1 MKNFFHLTK
10 LLLFSTLVF
19 FFFFIIYFY
28 DYFSNIIFEYLY
40 NKNLQN
46 YQKSKDTKII
56 GIYFSYD
63 TFYHLNRRYLKEF
76 YFLKKFLALNNMKYI
91 IITDK
96 SLNLLDS
103 FDIDLLI
110 VNDCRTL
117 PINVIL
123 KFKDYLDSNGKILF
137 TYQSLIYNKF
147 YQKNHYKI
155 YDLFNIANIEFN
167 NIEYNYFKIS
177 KSYKNYFKDYP
188 KEILLSRKYTVNLQL
203 LYNYEILAYLEDN
216 TPFLVKIN
224 NNIYFLAE
232 NTFTIENY
240 SNPYIYNFNIDLLNL
255 ILKLTLKKINPQSF
269 NIFSII
275 KPDELAFSNN
285 FIFNSSLKN
294 QKNLN
299 LNYFLNK
306 YLEKQKLNIKNLHN
320 TQNQIKSKKN
330 LYITIGIEDMD
341 LYKMKHFNLVGL
353 SGANKLGNFKNIF
366 EDFINTNLLINEL
379 ENGNKII
386 SNNKDNIILFIK
398 LNKQKGIQ
406 EIFSTYFKEL
416 YLKDNILIL
425 VIDMDNYIQD
435 VVISEMP
442 DSFSLE
448 ALKAQAIAART
459 YAFKSL
465 KYKRHKNYNLCN
477 KPHCQ
482 AFNGQYN
489 QTFKSYLASIFTHN
503 LIITYKNIPI
513 DALYHSTCGGLTAN
527 SQDVFYNSIPYL
539 KSVKDYQDNIDNS
552 YCKDSKLFKWKLK
565 FSKTELNLIL
575 SKTIPYFLSQKY
587 EGNIYDII
595 LEKNQS
601 QRINKLTI
609 ISKKGNN
616 FYKYTVYKDDSIY
629 LFSKDMYYPLLP
641 SNFIEKIIKTKDEFI
656 FEGRG
661 FGHGVGMCQ
670 FGANYLGNHFD
681 YSFILKHYYKGVEIK
696 EVE

>member
-1 MKNFFHLTK
+1 MKIFFYFIK
-10 LLLFSTLVF
+10 LIFFSISVF

-28 DYFSNIIFEYLY
+28 DYLSNITFEYFY
-40 NKNLQN
+40 NKNLEN
-46 YQKSKDTKII
+46 YKKLQDTKII

-63 TFYHLNRRYLKEF
+63 TFYHLNRRYLKEL
-76 YFLKKFLALNNMKYI
+76 YFLKKFLTLNNIKYI
-91 IITDK
+91 IISDK

-103 FDIDLLI
+103 FDINLLI

-123 KFKDYLDSNGKILF
+123 KFKDYLDNNGKILF

-147 YQKNHYKI
+147 YQKNHYEI
-155 YDLFNIANIEFN
+155 YNLFSIANIEFN
-167 NIEYNYFKIS
+167 NVEYNYFKIS
-177 KSYKNYFKDYP
+177 KNYINFFKDYP
-188 KEILLSRKYTVNLQL
+188 KQILLSRKYTVNLQL
-203 LYNYEILAYLEDN
+203 LYNYDILAYLEDN
-216 TPFLVKIN
+216 TPFLVEIS

-255 ILKLTLKKINPQSF
+255 ILNTDLEKVDPQNF
-269 NIFSII
+269 NIFSTI
-275 KPDELAFSNN
+275 KPYELAFSNN
-285 FIFNSSLKN
+285 FIFNLSLKN
-294 QKNLN
+294 RKNLN
-299 LNYFLNK
+299 LNSLLNE
-306 YLEKQKLNIKNLHN
+306 YLEKQKLNIKNLYN
-320 TQNQIKSKKN
+320 TQKHIKSKKSF
-330 LYITIGIEDMD
+330 YITIGLEDMN
-341 LYKMKHFNLVGL
+341 LGRLKYFNLVGL
-353 SGANKLGNFKNIF
+353 SGSNKLGNFKNVF
-366 EDFINTNLLINEL
+366 EDFINTNLLTNEL
-379 ENGNKII
+379 KTGNKII
-386 SNNKDNIILFIK
+386 SNSKSNIILFIK

-406 EIFSTYFKEL
+406 EIFSTYFEEL

-425 VIDMDNYIQD
+425 RIDMDNYIQD
-435 VVISEMP
+435 VVISEMS

-489 QTFKSYLASIFTHN
+489 ETFKSYLASIYTHN
-503 LIITYKNIPI
+503 LIIKYKNIPI

-527 SQDVFYNSIPYL
+527 SQDVFNNSIPYL
-539 KSVKDYQDNIDNS
+539 KSVKDYQDSIDNA
-552 YCKDSKLFKWKLK
+552 YCKNSRLFKWKIE
-565 FSKTELNLIL
+565 FNKTDLDSIL
-575 SKTIPYFLSQKY
+575 SKTVPYFLSQKY
-587 EGNIYDII
+587 EGNIYNII
-595 LEKNQS
+595 IEKNQS
-601 QRINKLTI
+601 QRIDKLII

-616 FYKYTVYKDDSIY
+616 FYKYTAYKDDSIY
-629 LFSKDMYYPLLP
+629 LFSKDMYYSLLP
-641 SNFIEKIIKTKDEFI
+641 SNFIEKIIETKDKFI

-681 YSFILKHYYKGVEIK
+681 YLFILKHYYKGVEIE

>member
-1 MKNFFHLTK
+1 MKIFFYLIK
-10 LLLFSTLVF
+10 LIFFSISVF

-28 DYFSNIIFEYLY
+28 DYLSNITFEYFY
-40 NKNLQN
+40 NKNLEN
-46 YQKSKDTKII
+46 YKKLQDTKII

-63 TFYHLNRRYLKEF
+63 TFYHLNRRYLKEL
-76 YFLKKFLALNNMKYI
+76 YFLKKFLTLNNIKYI
-91 IITDK
+91 IISDK

-103 FDIDLLI
+103 FDINLLI

-123 KFKDYLDSNGKILF
+123 KFKDYLDNNGKILF

-147 YQKNHYKI
+147 YQKNHYEI
-155 YDLFNIANIEFN
+155 YNLFSIANIEFN
-167 NIEYNYFKIS
+167 NVEYNYFKIS
-177 KSYKNYFKDYP
+177 KNYINFFKDYP
-188 KEILLSRKYTVNLQL
+188 KQILLSRKYTVNLQL
-203 LYNYEILAYLEDN
+203 LYNYDILAYLEDN
-216 TPFLVKIN
+216 TPFLVKIS

-255 ILKLTLKKINPQSF
+255 ILNTDLEKVDPQNF
-269 NIFSII
+269 NIFSTI
-275 KPDELAFSNN
+275 KPYELAFSNN
-285 FIFNSSLKN
+285 FIFNLSLKN
-294 QKNLN
+294 RKNLN
-299 LNYFLNK
+299 LNSLLNK
-306 YLEKQKLNIKNLHN
+306 YLEKQKLNIKNLYN
-320 TQNQIKSKKN
+320 TQKHIKSKKSF
-330 LYITIGIEDMD
+330 YITIGLEDMN
-341 LYKMKHFNLVGL
+341 LGRLKYFNLVGL
-353 SGANKLGNFKNIF
+353 SGSNKLGNFKNVF
-366 EDFINTNLLINEL
+366 EDFINTNLLTNEL
-379 ENGNKII
+379 KTGNKII
-386 SNNKDNIILFIK
+386 SNSKSNIILFIK

-406 EIFSTYFKEL
+406 EIFSTYFEEL

-425 VIDMDNYIQD
+425 RIDMDNYIQD

-489 QTFKSYLASIFTHN
+489 ETFKSYLASIYTHN
-503 LIITYKNIPI
+503 LIIKYKNIPI

-527 SQDVFYNSIPYL
+527 SQDVFNNSIPYL
-539 KSVKDYQDNIDNS
+539 KSVKDYQDSIDNA
-552 YCKDSKLFKWKLK
+552 YCKNSRLFKWKIE
-565 FSKTELNLIL
+565 FNKTDLDSIL
-575 SKTIPYFLSQKY
+575 SKTVPYFLSQKY
-587 EGNIYDII
+587 EGNIYNII
-595 LEKNQS
+595 IEKNQS
-601 QRINKLTI
+601 QRIDKLII

-616 FYKYTVYKDDSIY
+616 FYKYTAYKDDSIY
-629 LFSKDMYYPLLP
+629 LFSKDMYYSLLP
-641 SNFIEKIIKTKDEFI
+641 SNFIEKIIETKDKFI

-681 YSFILKHYYKGVEIK
+681 YLFILKHYYKGVEIE